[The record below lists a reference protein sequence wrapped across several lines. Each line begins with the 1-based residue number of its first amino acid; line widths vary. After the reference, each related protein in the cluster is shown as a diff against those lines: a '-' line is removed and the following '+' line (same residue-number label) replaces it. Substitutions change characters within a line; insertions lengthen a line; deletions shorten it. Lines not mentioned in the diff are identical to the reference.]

1 MMPIGGESCFVIHT
15 MKAGVVFFSQAK
27 NHFHSRFLT
36 LIHNTIKCFNVS
48 YLRYYISSLHHFQFI
63 FHCKN
68 PAKKE
73 YRSAWKSQHFF
84 TSFAHLMRKI
94 AKNKKYH
101 LVSVVY
107 YLVYK

>member
-48 YLRYYISSLHHFQFI
+48 YLRYYISSLHHFRFI
-63 FHCKN
+63 FHCIN
-68 PAKKE
+68 RAKKNIVLD
-73 YRSAWKSQHFF
+73 RFF
-84 TSFAHLMRKI
+84 SFAHLMRKI
-94 AKNKKYH
+94 AKNKKY
-101 LVSVVY
+101 
-107 YLVYK
+107 

>member
-48 YLRYYISSLHHFQFI
+48 YLRYYISSLHHFRFI

-68 PAKKE
+68 RAKKRISFCME
-73 YRSAWKSQHFF
+73 KSTFFYFFRSSHEED
-84 TSFAHLMRKI
+84 RKE
-94 AKNKKYH
+94 
-101 LVSVVY
+101 
-107 YLVYK
+107 